1 MLLSTVKRSGPRQSF
16 DIDKY
21 ERMRVPRLPSL
32 RLGTAPELDE
42 DEEDP
47 GLDVRHTEVRRD
59 KGGDGDAE
67 EEFYEGNSMTLAD
80 ILLQAGHQGNV
91 GAQLL
96 QEDELEGEM
105 SDWE

>member
-1 MLLSTVKRSGPRQSF
+1 MKRSGPRQSF

-21 ERMRVPRLPSL
+21 ERVRVPRLPSL

-42 DEEDP
+42 DEEP
-47 GLDVRHTEVRRD
+47 GPDVRRTQGE
-59 KGGDGDAE
+59 GGDEGGDVE